1 MQSRG
6 LIGLGKDSLDHSKSE
21 IRQVF
26 LVLADSRE
34 YPVMIHCTQGKD
46 RTGLVVILL
55 LLLLETPLPVI
66 SADYVASERLLLSEK
81 EARMQELEEMG
92 LSEDFA
98 GCPGTFV
105 VDMYDHIKKTYG
117 SLQGYL
123 QCIGVGQAM
132 QENIKQNILEQQKS
146 MP

>member
-1 MQSRG
+1 MQSQG

-26 LVLADSRE
+26 QVLADSRE

-55 LLLLETPLPVI
+55 LLLLETPLHIV

-81 EARMQELEEMG
+81 EARMQELKEMG
-92 LSEDFA
+92 LSEDFT

-105 VDMYDHIKKTYG
+105 ADMHDHIRKTYG
-117 SLQGYL
+117 SVQR
-123 QCIGVGQAM
+123 
-132 QENIKQNILEQQKS
+132 
-146 MP
+146 